1 MTASAANQL
10 PAWRGPTLL
19 SYGFRPLFLL
29 AALWATGSMV
39 VWIAMLSGALQIPTH
54 FDPVTWHAHEFLFG
68 YLSAVIAGFLLT
80 AVPNWTGRSPVQGW
94 QLAGLVVL
102 WIIGRVAIFAS
113 ASLPVWSIV
122 LADLAFL
129 TVLWAVIAREI
140 IASKKWANLP
150 VLILIG
156 VFVLSNLLFHVEDA
170 TGGYAALGYGLRLAV
185 SVVLTLVVL
194 IGGKIIP
201 SFTRNYL
208 DKQGVVRLPTLPMQ
222 RFDKAVIAA
231 TIIALIGWTLAP
243 DARPTGVG
251 LIVIAGLHLMR
262 LARWSGAATL
272 AEPLIWVLHLAYIFV
287 PLGALLNGAAIWSP
301 DVITPVAALHVWTA
315 GTLGLMT
322 VAVMTRATLGHTGHA
337 LHAGG
342 ATTLIYLSLV
352 LSVTSRV
359 LADVWP
365 LFSDQLLNLSALFWV
380 ACFGGFVVA
389 YGPMLLRSKKS
400 PTE

>member
-1 MTASAANQL
+1 M
-10 PAWRGPTLL
+10 PEWRGPTLL

-29 AALWATGSMV
+29 AGLWATGSMIL
-39 VWIAMLSGALQIPTH
+39 WIAMLSGSLQIPSR
-54 FDPVTWHAHEFLFG
+54 FDPATWHAHEFLFG

-80 AVPNWTGRSPVQGW
+80 AVPNWTGRSPVLGW

-102 WIIGRVAIFAS
+102 WIIGRVAVFAS
-113 ASLPVWSIV
+113 ASLPVWGMV

-129 TVLWAVIAREI
+129 IVLWTVIAREI
-140 IASKKWANLP
+140 VTSKKWANLP

-156 VFVLSNLLFHVEDA
+156 VFILANLLFHVEA
-170 TGGYAALGYGLRLAV
+170 VTGGYAAQGYGLRLAV

-208 DKQGVVRLPTLPMQ
+208 TKQGAVRLPTPPMQ
-222 RFDKAVIAA
+222 RFDKLTIAA
-231 TIIALIGWTLAP
+231 TIMVLLGWTLAP
-243 DARPTGVG
+243 DTRLTGVG
-251 LIVIAGLHLMR
+251 LIMIAGLHLMR
-262 LARWSGAATL
+262 LARWSGATTL
-272 AEPLIWVLHLAYIFV
+272 AEPLVWVLHLAYVFV
-287 PLGALLNGAAIWSP
+287 PLGALLNGAAFWAP
-301 DVITPVAALHVWTA
+301 DVITQVAALHVWTA
-315 GTLGLMT
+315 GALGLMT

-342 ATTLIYLSLV
+342 ATTLIYLSLI
-352 LSVTSRV
+352 LSVISRV

-365 LFSDQLLNLSALFWV
+365 LFRDQLLNLSALFWV

-389 YGPMLLRSKKS
+389 YGPMLLRSKKT
-400 PTE
+400 PTD